1 MKYTFSTREKFMLVV
16 LGLIAIGFA
25 WYQFLYTPIQNKIA
39 DIEAQTQETQDE
51 ILMRQ
56 TVAATMESQQAAI
69 AQWEAEG
76 VKPMFLP
83 AFDNTQQLMAFLNG
97 TLSATDNYSMSF
109 DNPSIADD
117 GTVHRLGTI
126 TFTIEDYKSAR
137 SVVEAIARGP
147 YPCKVSALGVAD
159 KTVDSSNGS
168 GDVSVNMQVTFFERI
183 TAETDLEKE
192 DEGTEIQGNDWS
204 QVINRDQ

>member
-1 MKYTFSTREKFMLVV
+1 MKYTFSAREKFMLAV

-25 WYQFLYTPIQNKIA
+25 WYQFLFMPIQNRIA
-39 DIEAQTQETQDE
+39 DLDMQIQQTQDE
-51 ILMRQ
+51 ILLRQ
-56 TVAATMESQQAAI
+56 TTAATVESQQAAI
-69 AQWEAEG
+69 AQWESEG
-76 VKPMFLP
+76 VKPVFLP
-83 AFDNTQQLMAFLNG
+83 AFDNTQQLMAFLHG